1 MNKVL
6 KILIILIAVICG
18 LIGLAYFSFLQI
30 DFIGQKDP
38 EGVKA
43 NLERWDK
50 MLLEAEYRNG
60 TDFCNIKLLD
70 SLNIEIN
77 VGDAAG
83 GTIMTEDYKLSGDTI
98 IIIHGIKHADKYIN
112 SSKMI
117 IQNDRILYL
126 IDNNGN
132 FDTTQTMKVKFNKLK
147 M

>member
-1 MNKVL
+1 MNKSL
-6 KILIILIAVICG
+6 KILIIVITVIGG
-18 LIGLAYFSFLQI
+18 LIGLAYYSFMQI

-38 EGVKA
+38 EVVKA

-60 TDFCNIKLLD
+60 TDYCKINILD
-70 SLNIEIN
+70 SISIEIN

-83 GTIMTEDYKLSGDTI
+83 GTILTEEYKLSGDTI
-98 IIIHGIKHADKYIN
+98 TIIDGIKHVDKYIN
-112 SSKMI
+112 SSEMV

-126 IDNNGN
+126 KGSDGN

-147 M
+147 K